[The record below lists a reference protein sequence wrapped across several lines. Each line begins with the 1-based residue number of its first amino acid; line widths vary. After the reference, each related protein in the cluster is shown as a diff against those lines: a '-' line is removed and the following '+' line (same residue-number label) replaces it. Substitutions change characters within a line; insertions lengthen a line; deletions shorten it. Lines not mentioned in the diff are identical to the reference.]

1 MMFANPPPLLSL
13 LFDLIYLH
21 MEKCTCSTKDFNTP
35 SFNLPIPHCT
45 HTLILLFKSILSPH
59 LKVSKAL

>member
-1 MMFANPPPLLSL
+1 MFANPPPLLFL

-45 HTLILLFKSILSPH
+45 HTLILLFKVFYLPI
-59 LKVSKAL
+59 

>member
-1 MMFANPPPLLSL
+1 MMFANPPPPLFL

-21 MEKCTCSTKDFNTP
+21 MEKFTCPTKDFNTP

-45 HTLILLFKSILSPH
+45 HTHTHTFSF
-59 LKVSKAL
+59 LKVFYLPI

>member
-1 MMFANPPPLLSL
+1 MMFANPPPLLFL

-35 SFNLPIPHCT
+35 SFSIPIPHCT
-45 HTLILLFKSILSPH
+45 HTHSFSF
-59 LKVSKAL
+59 LKEFYLPI